1 MGFIKD
7 PNMVNE
13 KLIFCFKAG
22 VKMVFPPRESRASF
36 IELAVVRGI
45 MENYDFSGL
54 TGLVVDDS
62 RFMRQCLE
70 HLLRALGVGNVLTAQ
85 NGFEAYDQCCRHNP
99 DFVFTD
105 WDMDFQDGPTFVKR
119 IRTDPESPNPF
130 MPVIMLTG
138 YAEHRRVLQARDF
151 GVTEFIVKPISAA
164 VVYKR
169 LVALVDSPRPFVNSG
184 TGYFGPC
191 RRRVELAEYGCAN
204 RRMQKPYEFDAVA

>member
-1 MGFIKD
+1 MD
-7 PNMVNE
+7 
-13 KLIFCFKAG
+13 
-22 VKMVFPPRESRASF
+22 
-36 IELAVVRGI
+36 
-45 MENYDFSGL
+45 NYDFSEL

-70 HLLRALGVGNVLTAQ
+70 QLLRALSVGEVITAQ
-85 NGFEAYDQCCRHNP
+85 NGFEAYDQCARHNP

-105 WDMDFQDGPTFVKR
+105 WDMEFQDGPTFVKR

-151 GVTEFIVKPISAA
+151 GVTEFVVKPISAG

-169 LVALVDSPRPFVNSG
+169 LVALVDQPRPFVNSG
-184 TGYFGPC
+184 AGYFGPC
-191 RRRVELAEYGCAN
+191 RRRIELAEYGCSN
-204 RRMQKPYEFDAVA
+204 RRIQKPYEFEAAL